1 MFLLRVSRV
10 AAPITA
16 ELGLIFISRNNCT
29 CFTGGLWLNSR
40 WTCCRQMFR
49 WPHVWSNV
57 DSGWGACSSKSAPS
71 ASHLFLPP
79 SQAGRARRAPRPSY
93 PPCALSRI
101 KWHTL
106 TFLAVVVQPL
116 TDRCPR
122 MKVVAGLFKMS
133 RDGAE
138 GWLLNRTHLSFASRV
153 CFRTRPGFLI
163 INFFID
169 VILHSDLSGFSLLF
183 LYE

>member
-1 MFLLRVSRV
+1 MFEVMLILDEVPV
-10 AAPITA
+10 PLNQLPLPPISLSPPTP
-16 ELGLIFISRNNCT
+16 L
-29 CFTGGLWLNSR
+29 
-40 WTCCRQMFR
+40 
-49 WPHVWSNV
+49 
-57 DSGWGACSSKSAPS
+57 
-71 ASHLFLPP
+71 P

-116 TDRCPR
+116 TDRCPC